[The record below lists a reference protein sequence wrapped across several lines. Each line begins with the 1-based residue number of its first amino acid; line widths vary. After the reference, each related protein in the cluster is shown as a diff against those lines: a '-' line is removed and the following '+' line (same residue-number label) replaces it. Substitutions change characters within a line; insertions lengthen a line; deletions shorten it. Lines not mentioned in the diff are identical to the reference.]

1 MTQRLFTTGNNFPNT
16 EFEVGGGRP
25 VYYYIGK
32 ELPGGFNPDLSKFP
46 KGSVVQ
52 TGTPILVDEAT
63 RTAQVHI
70 AVTVYE
76 TAAIDAT
83 KVKVVKLKAGSVLSA
98 GQFLMAAPTTTTGT
112 GTGLSITAV
121 DSSNAAY
128 DELTLSAALTAALTK
143 DDVLVEA
150 DKAGTGAKMKV
161 VPNALTR
168 YDIYVDPASTQFTC
182 GAVVEAT
189 IYERRIPPVIQ
200 AVKDLF
206 KNEITF
212 SQSR

>member
-1 MTQRLFTTGNNFPNT
+1 MQRPLFTSGNNFPEYGT
-16 EFEVGGGRP
+16 EVGGSKP
-25 VYYYIGK
+25 IYYYIGK
-32 ELPGGFNPDLSKFP
+32 ELPGGFNPDLSSFP

-70 AVTVYE
+70 AVKVYE

-83 KVKVVKLKAGSVLSA
+83 TVKVAKTKAGSVLSA
-98 GQFLMAAPTTTTGT
+98 GQFLMAAPASATAT
-112 GTGLSITAV
+112 GTGLEITAV
-121 DSSNAAY
+121 DTSNSAY
-128 DELTLSAALTAALTK
+128 DELTLSAALTAALSK
-143 DDVLVEA
+143 DAILVEA
-150 DKAGTGAKMKV
+150 DKAGAGAKMKV

-168 YDIYVDPASTQFTC
+168 FDIYVDPNSKQFTC

-189 IYERRIPPVIQ
+189 IYERRIPPVAQ

-206 KNEITF
+206 QKEITF
-212 SQSR
+212 SQSK